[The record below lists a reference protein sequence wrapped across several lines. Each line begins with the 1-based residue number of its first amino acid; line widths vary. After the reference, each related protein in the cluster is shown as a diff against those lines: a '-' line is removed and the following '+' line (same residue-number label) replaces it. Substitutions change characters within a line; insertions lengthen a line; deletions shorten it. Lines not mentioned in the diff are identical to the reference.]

1 MHPAVQTRV
10 EGVRGCGYRKPGGL
24 YMVNRADGE
33 SCGRIPFPLIV
44 CPCCGEG
51 FRPSR
56 GFRWVDGQKLL
67 ETAPVC
73 SLDRCPIECP
83 FRSGNE
89 ENIGRSILIW
99 VSPDNYPTPDDFKAE
114 ASTMGISRRIAG
126 DQIPRGLIVGE
137 TWVFLAHR
145 LAIDTSSAEPTP
157 GVFRAFIPEMIE
169 YIVKGNETDA
179 EIESLVKRGI
189 TPVQVFNE

>member
-1 MHPAVQTRV
+1 
-10 EGVRGCGYRKPGGL
+10 
-24 YMVNRADGE
+24 
-33 SCGRIPFPLIV
+33 
-44 CPCCGEG
+44 
-51 FRPSR
+51 
-56 GFRWVDGQKLL
+56 
-67 ETAPVC
+67 
-73 SLDRCPIECP
+73 
-83 FRSGNE
+83 
-89 ENIGRSILIW
+89 
-99 VSPDNYPTPDDFKAE
+99 
-114 ASTMGISRRIAG
+114 MGISRRIAG